1 MSNEKGGRPNT
12 SKGLPESDLESLSSL
27 STDRGGDNSADL
39 PAVEDKKPVAAKAK
53 KTAADS
59 GGYAILSEDEQDALR
74 AKAKEMALKKAKEKA
89 EDDFLKA
96 ELAKAEAEQ
105 NKKMGLNSNEE
116 MVLHTVNLSS
126 AADRHIINGRH
137 YVHGH
142 TYEVPKSLA
151 DCMRDTEFR
160 GQVQEDIRKGNNRNE
175 FGYRERD
182 GIKSGAGVA
191 IT

>member
-1 MSNEKGGRPNT
+1 MGAAEAPAA
-12 SKGLPESDLESLSSL
+12 PE
-27 STDRGGDNSADL
+27 
-39 PAVEDKKPVAAKAK
+39 EDKKPVAAKPK

-74 AKAKEMALKKAKEKA
+74 KKAQEMALKKAKEKA

-105 NKKMGLNSNEE
+105 NKKMGLNSNED

-137 YVHGH
+137 YIHGH